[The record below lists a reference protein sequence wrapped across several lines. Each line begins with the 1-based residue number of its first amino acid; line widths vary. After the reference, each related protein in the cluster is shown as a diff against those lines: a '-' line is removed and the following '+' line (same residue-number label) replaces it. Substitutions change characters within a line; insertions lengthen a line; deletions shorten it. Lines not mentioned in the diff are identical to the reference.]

1 MKLQFELTGA
11 AIPKQL
17 TFGISPF
24 ELSLRRLDG
33 HGQLLSM

>member
-1 MKLQFELTGA
+1 MQLQFEFTGA
-11 AIPKQL
+11 GIQKQL

-24 ELSLRRLDG
+24 ELSLRGLDG